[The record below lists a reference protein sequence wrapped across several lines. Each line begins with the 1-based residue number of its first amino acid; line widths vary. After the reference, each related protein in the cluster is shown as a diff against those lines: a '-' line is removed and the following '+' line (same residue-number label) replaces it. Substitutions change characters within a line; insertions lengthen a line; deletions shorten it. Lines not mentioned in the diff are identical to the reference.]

1 MIASKNSVARL
12 RHIRYEIDGI
22 SRALEGVDVDRYL
35 GDYLLQ
41 RGAERA
47 LLIISEAAKSLPG
60 DLLARY
66 PEIDWRG
73 VVQLGNIL
81 RHEYPTVDAT
91 VIWEIVTR
99 KLPELSPV
107 IDRMIA
113 DLGG

>member
-22 SRALEGVDVDRYL
+22 SRRWIDVDRYL

-81 RHEYPTVDAT
+81 RHGYPTVDAT

-107 IDRMIA
+107 IDGMIA